1 MISCRGDQ
9 GETRAAAVAE
19 RLHLAPPHEILD
31 ATPAFEKLLVEY
43 DSQAAYEC
51 HIPALIEW
59 MKSADFSHDPASRS
73 HIIPVLYNGEDLQ
86 SAAEQVGMHVDDF
99 IALHQAPTYRVAL
112 IGFSPGFPYLSGLD
126 SRLHTPRRA
135 VPRPIISA
143 GAVGI
148 GGSLTGIYSLPTPG
162 GWNLIGTTCT
172 RLFDLSRYTSPG
184 SAESAFLLRA
194 GDSVKFVAQ

>member
-1 MISCRGDQ
+1 MISFRGDQ
-9 GETRAAAVAE
+9 AETWAAASAE

-59 MKSADFSHDPASRS
+59 MKSADLSHDPASRS
-73 HIIPVLYNGEDLQ
+73 HVIPVLYNGEDLQ

-112 IGFSPGFPYLSGLD
+112 LGFSPGFSYLSGLD
-126 SRLHTPRRA
+126 SRLHIPRRA
-135 VPRPIISA
+135 VPRPMIPA

-162 GWNLIGTTCT
+162 GWNLIGTTSTC
-172 RLFDLSRYTSPG
+172 LFDLSRCTSLDL
-184 SAESAFLLRA
+184 AESAFLLRA